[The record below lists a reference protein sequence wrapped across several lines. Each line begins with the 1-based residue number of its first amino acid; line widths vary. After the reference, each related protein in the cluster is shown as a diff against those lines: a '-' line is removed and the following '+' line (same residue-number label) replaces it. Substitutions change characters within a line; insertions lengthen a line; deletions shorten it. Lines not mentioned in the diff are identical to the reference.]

1 VFKRGFTSEPQTAL
15 FRIRRYSEHVD
26 VLHVALVAAAA
37 CAAGVINAIAG
48 GGSLITFPVL
58 VASGVPSVIA
68 SMTNT
73 VAMCPG
79 YIGATYAQRREL
91 VGQGGRAAR
100 ILPFAI
106 AGSVAGSIILLHTSN
121 KSFEIVVP
129 FLLVFAAA
137 LLAAQSRLRRYLAA
151 RQHAKHSLFL
161 AGVPIAFAS
170 IYGAYFG
177 AGLGVILL
185 GVLSIVVDD
194 TLVRANAM
202 KQVISLLVNL
212 LAAVIYIVIGT
223 IHWPSTVAVAI
234 GSLAGGLIGGRL
246 VSRISEAWLR
256 GLAIVVA
263 LVVAGVY
270 FAKL

>member
-1 VFKRGFTSEPQTAL
+1 M
-15 FRIRRYSEHVD
+15 D
-26 VLHVALVAAAA
+26 VLHVVLVAAAA

-58 VASGVPSVIA
+58 IASGIPPVIA

-79 YIGATYAQRREL
+79 YLGATYAQRKEL
-91 VGQGGRAAR
+91 AGQGGRAMR
-100 ILPFAI
+100 ILPFAV
-106 AGSVAGSIILLHTSN
+106 AGSVAGSAILLRTSN
-121 KSFEIVVP
+121 RSFETIVP

-137 LLAAQSRLRRYLAA
+137 LLAVQGRVRRYLTTGHHHAA
-151 RQHAKHSLFL
+151 RSIFL
-161 AGVPIAFAS
+161 AGIPIALAS
-170 IYGAYFG
+170 VYGAYFG

-185 GVLSIVVDD
+185 AVLGAVLDD
-194 TLVRANAM
+194 TLARANAM
-202 KQVISLLVNL
+202 KQVISLLVNV
-212 LAAVIYIVIGT
+212 LAAGIYIAIGT
-223 IHWPSTVAVAI
+223 IHWQSTIAIAV
-234 GSLAGGLIGGRL
+234 GSLVGGLLGGML
-246 VSRISEAWLR
+246 VSRIREIWLR

>member
-1 VFKRGFTSEPQTAL
+1 MDA
-15 FRIRRYSEHVD
+15 
-26 VLHVALVAAAA
+26 LHVVLVAAAA

-58 VASGVPSVIA
+58 IASGIPPVIA

-79 YIGATYAQRREL
+79 YLGATFAQRKEL
-91 VGQGGRAAR
+91 AGQGGRATR
-100 ILPFAI
+100 ILPFAV
-106 AGSVAGSIILLHTSN
+106 AGSVAGSAILLRTSN
-121 KSFEIVVP
+121 RSFETIVP

-137 LLAAQSRLRRYLAA
+137 LLAVQGRLRRYLTGHHHAA
-151 RQHAKHSLFL
+151 RSIFL
-161 AGVPIAFAS
+161 AGIPIALAS
-170 IYGAYFG
+170 VYGAYFG

-185 GVLSIVVDD
+185 AVLGAVLDD
-194 TLVRANAM
+194 TLARANAM
-202 KQVISLLVNL
+202 KQVISLLVNV
-212 LAAVIYIVIGT
+212 LAAGIYIVIGT
-223 IHWPSTVAVAI
+223 IHWQSTIAIAV
-234 GSLAGGLIGGRL
+234 GSLVGGLAGGML
-246 VSRISEAWLR
+246 VSRIREVWLR